1 MINSTIFRKG
11 ESMSAKVVV
20 VILLNAAIM
29 VFAEK
34 IARIEYKEGVSQF
47 GVFACKMLRTICGAA
62 LYWAMTT

>member
-1 MINSTIFRKG
+1 
-11 ESMSAKVVV
+11 MSAKVVV